1 MTRTPAQLAVSYA
14 LVGFI
19 LFYSA
24 QKYLAAAP
32 AGFVPAYVTSVVIL
46 VALTALLPLVI
57 SWIATRLF
65 QSKSLRITAAL
76 VLPLVLSAAG
86 FTLYWA
92 VYLNPAFSVP
102 LGAVLPRA
110 VFPGVGLGILLAATV
125 SLRSAPRAS
134 GTEQPA

>member
-1 MTRTPAQLAVSYA
+1 MTRTPAQFAVSVA

-46 VALTALLPLVI
+46 VALTALLPLAV
-57 SWIATRLF
+57 SWACTRLF
-65 QSKSLRITAAL
+65 GSKPLRVTAAL
-76 VLPLVLSAAG
+76 LLPLLLSAAG

-92 VYLNPAFSVP
+92 VYLNPAFGVP
-102 LGAVLPRA
+102 LDVVLPRA
-110 VFPGVGLGILLAATV
+110 IFPGVGLGILLAASV
-125 SLRSAPRAS
+125 LLRSAPRPS